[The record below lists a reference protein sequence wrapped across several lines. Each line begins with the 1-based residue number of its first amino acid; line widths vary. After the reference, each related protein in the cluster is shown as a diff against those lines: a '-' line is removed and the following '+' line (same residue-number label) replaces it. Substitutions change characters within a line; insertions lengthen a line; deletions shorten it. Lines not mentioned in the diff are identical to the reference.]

1 MAYDV
6 PGRLGQGRP
15 PVETMAE
22 YVWAA
27 HQVGFADP
35 DLTLHPGQMRDWYGT
50 EDGMDLVVLQRDC
63 AAVDAAVR
71 ATREALT
78 VHEDQAGM
86 LSEAWQGSGAQAA
99 RQFLH
104 RHGVAAAA
112 VADAL
117 TAAAAALQRALEQL
131 WRAVD
136 SKVETTVAIE
146 AEAGAAREQWLAA
159 ATTVTTGAGDRAAAA
174 ELVDGAVKPF
184 VQNRIGAEWL
194 SAMQATGATVAETY
208 RTATAEI
215 MGRPPA
221 VFEIPG
227 ALGPSAPL
235 ASPVPAAPSPV
246 AVSAPAPAPAPT
258 APSPTAPAAWTSPPP
273 SAAAPPAPL
282 SEAPPAPLT
291 PPAAPL
297 SDLGGGGAFPQVG
310 QRFADALGGL
320 LGGGPGDG
328 ITGDA
333 VDPPAD
339 LEPDEL
345 EDDEPEDEEK
355 SEDEESE
362 EQSEEP
368 TTEEPATE
376 EPASEEPVAEAV
388 SEEPEPEAVV
398 PPEPTPPPPPA
409 EPLPPPPPTEER
421 TPCEIAADEVPQ
433 VGPPPV
439 TETGG
444 G

>member
-1 MAYDV
+1 MVYDV

-112 VADAL
+112 VAEAL

-146 AEAGAAREQWLAA
+146 AEAGSAREQWLAA

-194 SAMQATGATVAETY
+194 TAMQATGATVAETY

-227 ALGPSAPL
+227 ALGPSAPSAPV
-235 ASPVPAAPSPV
+235 ASSVPAAPSPV
-246 AVSAPAPAPAPT
+246 AVSAPAPAPAL
-258 APSPTAPAAWTSPPP
+258 APTAPAAWTAPP
-273 SAAAPPAPL
+273 SPAAAPPAPL
-282 SEAPPAPLT
+282 SEAALAPLT
-291 PPAAPL
+291 PSAAPL

-320 LGGGPGDG
+320 LGGGAGDG
-328 ITGDA
+328 IVGDA

-339 LEPDEL
+339 LEPPEL
-345 EDDEPEDEEK
+345 DDEPEDEEK

-362 EQSEEP
+362 EQSNEP
-368 TTEEPATE
+368 ITEEPATE
-376 EPASEEPVAEAV
+376 ESATDEPVAEAV

-433 VGPPPV
+433 VGPPSV

>member
-6 PGRLGQGRP
+6 SGRLGQGRP
-15 PVETMAE
+15 PVETMAA

-78 VHEDQAGM
+78 GHEDQAGM

-159 ATTVTTGAGDRAAAA
+159 ATTVTSGVGDRAAAA
-174 ELVDGAVKPF
+174 EMVDGAVKPF

-194 SAMQATGATVAETY
+194 TAMQAAGATVAETY

-227 ALGPSAPL
+227 ALGPSAPSAPV
-235 ASPVPAAPSPV
+235 ASSVPAAPSPV
-246 AVSAPAPAPAPT
+246 AVSAPAPAPAL
-258 APSPTAPAAWTSPPP
+258 APAPTAPAAWTAPPP
-273 SAAAPPAPL
+273 PAAAPPAPL
-282 SEAPPAPLT
+282 PEAPP
-291 PPAAPL
+291 APL

-320 LGGGPGDG
+320 LGGGTGDG
-328 ITGDA
+328 IAGDA
-333 VDPPAD
+333 FDPPAD
-339 LEPDEL
+339 LEPPEPDEP
-345 EDDEPEDEEK
+345 EDDEPDDEEPEDGEE

-368 TTEEPATE
+368 ITDEPATE
-376 EPASEEPVAEAV
+376 EPFAESV
-388 SEEPEPEAVV
+388 SAEPEPEAVV
-398 PPEPTPPPPPA
+398 PPEPTPLPPPA
-409 EPLPPPPPTEER
+409 EPLPPPPTEER